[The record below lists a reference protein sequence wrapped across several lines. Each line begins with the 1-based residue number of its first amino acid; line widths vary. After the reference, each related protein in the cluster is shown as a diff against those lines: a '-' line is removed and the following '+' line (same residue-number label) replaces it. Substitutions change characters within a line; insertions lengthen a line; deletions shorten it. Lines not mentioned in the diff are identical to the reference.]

1 MAKKKDTQAQE
12 EAEILFPDA
21 DIVIGGET
29 ITVREFGFIEAMKV
43 EPIAWPIIEALAD
56 IGTDWESVDFRQVM
70 VVFADNTEAFV
81 QLIAASTGKSREWVT
96 KLNDRDGS
104 AIANTFWRVNQGF
117 FVRRLLAL
125 LVPKLKAKKAK
136 AQQAASDGEL
146 SSND

>member
-70 VVFADNTEAFV
+70 MVFADNAEAFV
-81 QLIAASTGKSREWVT
+81 QLIAASTGKSPEWVAE
-96 KLNDRDGS
+96 LNDRDGN

-117 FVRRLLAL
+117 FVRRLLVL
-125 LVPKLKAKKAK
+125 LAPKLKARMAK
-136 AQQAASDGEL
+136 TQQAASDGEP